1 VRKNALTHFGQ
12 LRRNKDTMSVQVEKL
27 ENNMAKL
34 TIEVAAEEF
43 VAATKKAYNKNKN
56 QISVQGFRKG
66 KAPQALIE
74 KLYGASIFYEDAAND
89 LIPGAYEAAAKE
101 SGLDITSYPSID
113 VVQVEKGKPFIFTAE
128 VALRPD
134 VELGEY
140 KGVEIEKVSAEVTEE
155 DVEAEIKKVQEQN
168 AREVTVDRPAENGD
182 TVMIDYEGSVDGE
195 LFEGGSAEGYG
206 LVLGS
211 GSFIPGFEDQLVG
224 ASAGAD
230 VDVHVTFPEA
240 YHAEDL
246 AGKEA
251 LFKVKVHEVKAK
263 DYPIVDDEFAQDVS
277 DFDTLEE
284 YKEDLKKNLAE
295 KKAQQAKAEKQQ
307 KVMDVVVGN
316 AKMDIPEAMVRKSTD
331 DMMNQ
336 YAQELGAQGLSM
348 DVYFKYT
355 GMTPQQLA
363 EQLKPQALANIKNR
377 LVLDA
382 IVAAENIEITDEEIE
397 AEIQRLAES
406 WSMEADKVREYMDAD
421 LMRNDMSAQ
430 KALEMITDA
439 AVEK

>member
-1 VRKNALTHFGQ
+1 
-12 LRRNKDTMSVQVEKL
+12 MSVQVEKL

-43 VAATKKAYNKNKN
+43 VAATAKAYHKNKN

-66 KAPQALIE
+66 KAPQAIIE

-155 DVEAEIKKVQEQN
+155 DIEAEIKKVQEQN

-211 GSFIPGFEDQLVG
+211 GSFIPGFEDQLIG

-240 YHAEDL
+240 YHADDL

-251 LFKVKVHEVKAK
+251 LFKVKVHEVKTK

-284 YKEDLKKNLAE
+284 YKEDLKKTLAE
-295 KKAQQAKAEKQQ
+295 KKAQEAKAEKQQ

-316 AKMDIPEAMVRKSTD
+316 AKMDIPEAMIRKSTD

-382 IVAAENIEITDEEIE
+382 IVAAEYIEITDEEIE

-406 WSMEADKVREYMDAD
+406 WNMEADKVRSYMDVD

>member
-1 VRKNALTHFGQ
+1 
-12 LRRNKDTMSVQVEKL
+12 MSVQVEKL

-89 LIPGAYEAAAKE
+89 IIPGAYEAAAKE
-101 SGLDITSYPSID
+101 SGLDITSYPNID

-155 DVEAEIKKVQEQN
+155 DIEAEIKKVQEQN
-168 AREVTVDRPAENGD
+168 ARELTVDRPAENGD

-263 DYPIVDDEFAQDVS
+263 DYPVVDDEFAQDVS

-295 KKAQQAKAEKQQ
+295 KKAQEAKAEKQQ

-336 YAQELGAQGLSM
+336 YAQELSAQGLSM

-406 WSMEADKVREYMDAD
+406 WSMEADKVREYMDTD

>member
-1 VRKNALTHFGQ
+1 MDR
-12 LRRNKDTMSVQVEKL
+12 
-27 ENNMAKL
+27 
-34 TIEVAAEEF
+34 
-43 VAATKKAYNKNKN
+43 
-56 QISVQGFRKG
+56 
-66 KAPQALIE
+66 
-74 KLYGASIFYEDAAND
+74 
-89 LIPGAYEAAAKE
+89 
-101 SGLDITSYPSID
+101 
-113 VVQVEKGKPFIFTAE
+113 
-128 VALRPD
+128 
-134 VELGEY
+134 
-140 KGVEIEKVSAEVTEE
+140 EILKYY
-155 DVEAEIKKVQEQN
+155 I
-168 AREVTVDRPAENGD
+168 
-182 TVMIDYEGSVDGE
+182 
-195 LFEGGSAEGYG
+195 
-206 LVLGS
+206 
-211 GSFIPGFEDQLVG
+211 
-224 ASAGAD
+224 
-230 VDVHVTFPEA
+230 
-240 YHAEDL
+240 
-246 AGKEA
+246 
-251 LFKVKVHEVKAK
+251 
-263 DYPIVDDEFAQDVS
+263 
-277 DFDTLEE
+277 EE

-295 KKAQQAKAEKQQ
+295 KKVQEAKAEKQQ

-382 IVAAENIEITDEEIE
+382 IVAAENIEITDDEIE

-406 WSMEADKVREYMDAD
+406 WNMEADKVRSYMDVD

>member
-1 VRKNALTHFGQ
+1 
-12 LRRNKDTMSVQVEKL
+12 
-27 ENNMAKL
+27 MAKL

-43 VAATKKAYNKNKN
+43 VAATAKAYNKNKN

-66 KAPQALIE
+66 KAPQAIIE

-128 VALRPD
+128 VALRPE

-155 DVEAEIKKVQEQN
+155 DIEAEIKKVQEQN

-211 GSFIPGFEDQLVG
+211 GSFIPGFEDQLIG
-224 ASAGAD
+224 ASAGSD

-240 YHAEDL
+240 YHADDL

-251 LFKVKVHEVKAK
+251 LFKVKVHEVKTK

-284 YKEDLKKNLAE
+284 YKEDLKKSLAE
-295 KKAQQAKAEKQQ
+295 KKAQEAKAEKQQ

-336 YAQELGAQGLSM
+336 YAQELAAQGLSM

-406 WSMEADKVREYMDAD
+406 WSMEADKVREYMDKD
-421 LMRNDMSAQ
+421 LMKNDMSAQ

>member
-1 VRKNALTHFGQ
+1 
-12 LRRNKDTMSVQVEKL
+12 MSVQVEKL

-295 KKAQQAKAEKQQ
+295 KKGQEAKAEKQQ

-406 WSMEADKVREYMDAD
+406 WNMEADKVREYMDTD

>member
-1 VRKNALTHFGQ
+1 
-12 LRRNKDTMSVQVEKL
+12 MSVQVEKL

-43 VAATKKAYNKNKN
+43 VAATTKAYHKNKN

-66 KAPQALIE
+66 KAPQAIIE

-101 SGLDITSYPSID
+101 SGLDITSYPNID

-128 VALRPD
+128 VALRPE

-155 DVEAEIKKVQEQN
+155 DVAAEIKKVQEQN
-168 AREVTVDRPAENGD
+168 SREVTVDRPAKNGD
-182 TVMIDYEGSVDGE
+182 TVMIDYEGSVNGE
-195 LFEGGSAEGYG
+195 LFDGGSAEGYG

-211 GSFIPGFEDQLVG
+211 NSFIPGFEDQLVG
-224 ASAGAD
+224 ASAGSD

-263 DYPIVDDEFAQDVS
+263 EYPIVDDEFAQDVS
-277 DFDTLEE
+277 DFDTLDE
-284 YKEDLKKNLAE
+284 YKEDLKKSLAE
-295 KKAQQAKAEKQQ
+295 KKAQEAKAEKQQ

-406 WSMEADKVREYMDAD
+406 WSMEADKVREYMDVD

>member
-1 VRKNALTHFGQ
+1 
-12 LRRNKDTMSVQVEKL
+12 MSVQVEKL

-43 VAATKKAYNKNKN
+43 VAATAKAYHKNKN

-66 KAPQALIE
+66 KAPQAIIE

-155 DVEAEIKKVQEQN
+155 DIEAEIKKVQEQN

-211 GSFIPGFEDQLVG
+211 GSFIPGFEDQLIG

-240 YHAEDL
+240 YHADDL

-251 LFKVKVHEVKAK
+251 LFKVKVHEVKTK

-284 YKEDLKKNLAE
+284 YKEDLKKTLAE
-295 KKAQQAKAEKQQ
+295 KKAQEAKAEKQQ

-382 IVAAENIEITDEEIE
+382 IVAAENIEIIDEEIE

-406 WSMEADKVREYMDAD
+406 WNMEADKVRSYMDVD

>member
-1 VRKNALTHFGQ
+1 
-12 LRRNKDTMSVQVEKL
+12 MSVQVEKL

-43 VAATKKAYNKNKN
+43 VVATAKAYHKNKN

-66 KAPQALIE
+66 KAPQAIIE

-155 DVEAEIKKVQEQN
+155 DIEAEIKKVQEQN

-211 GSFIPGFEDQLVG
+211 GSFIPGFEDQLIG

-240 YHAEDL
+240 YHADDL

-251 LFKVKVHEVKAK
+251 LFKVKVHEVKTK

-284 YKEDLKKNLAE
+284 YKEDLKKTLAE
-295 KKAQQAKAEKQQ
+295 KKAQEAKAEKQQ

-406 WSMEADKVREYMDAD
+406 WNMEADKVRSYMDVD

>member
-1 VRKNALTHFGQ
+1 
-12 LRRNKDTMSVQVEKL
+12 MSVQVEKL

-89 LIPGAYEAAAKE
+89 IIPRAYEAAAKE
-101 SGLDITSYPSID
+101 SGLDITSYPNID

-155 DVEAEIKKVQEQN
+155 DIEAEIKKVQEQN
-168 AREVTVDRPAENGD
+168 ARELTVDRPAENGD

-224 ASAGAD
+224 VSAGAD

-240 YHAEDL
+240 YHAAEL

-263 DYPIVDDEFAQDVS
+263 DYPVVDDEFAQDVS

-295 KKAQQAKAEKQQ
+295 KKAQEAKAEKQQ

-336 YAQELGAQGLSM
+336 YAQELSAQGLSM

-406 WSMEADKVREYMDAD
+406 WSMEADKVREYMDTD

>member
-1 VRKNALTHFGQ
+1 
-12 LRRNKDTMSVQVEKL
+12 MSVQVEKL

-66 KAPQALIE
+66 KAPQAIIE

-155 DVEAEIKKVQEQN
+155 DIEAEIKKVQEQN

-240 YHAEDL
+240 YHADDL

-251 LFKVKVHEVKAK
+251 LFKVKVHEVKTK

-277 DFDTLEE
+277 EFDTLEE
-284 YKEDLKKNLAE
+284 YKDDLKKNLAE
-295 KKAQQAKAEKQQ
+295 KKVQEAKAEKQQ

-382 IVAAENIEITDEEIE
+382 IVAAENIEITDDEIE

-406 WSMEADKVREYMDAD
+406 WNMEADKVRSYMDVD

>member
-1 VRKNALTHFGQ
+1 
-12 LRRNKDTMSVQVEKL
+12 MSVQVEKL

-43 VAATKKAYNKNKN
+43 VAATTKAYHKNKN

-66 KAPQALIE
+66 KAPQAIIE

-101 SGLDITSYPSID
+101 SGLDITSYPNID

-128 VALRPD
+128 VALRPE

-155 DVEAEIKKVQEQN
+155 DVAAEIKKVQEQN
-168 AREVTVDRPAENGD
+168 SREVTVDRPAKNGD
-182 TVMIDYEGSVDGE
+182 TVMIDYEGSVNGE
-195 LFEGGSAEGYG
+195 LFDGGSAEGYG

-211 GSFIPGFEDQLVG
+211 NSFIPGFEDHLVG
-224 ASAGAD
+224 ASAGSD
-230 VDVHVTFPEA
+230 VDVHVSFPEA

-263 DYPIVDDEFAQDVS
+263 EYPIVDDEFAQDVS

-284 YKEDLKKNLAE
+284 YKEDLKKSLAE
-295 KKAQQAKAEKQQ
+295 KKAQEAKAEKQQ
-307 KVMDVVVGN
+307 KVMDVVGAN
-316 AKMDIPEAMVRKSTD
+316 AEMDIPEAMVRKSTD

-406 WSMEADKVREYMDAD
+406 WSMEADKLREFKHQS
-421 LMRNDMSAQ
+421 LMRKDMSAQ

>member
-1 VRKNALTHFGQ
+1 
-12 LRRNKDTMSVQVEKL
+12 MSVQVEKL

-66 KAPQALIE
+66 KAPQAIIE

-155 DVEAEIKKVQEQN
+155 DIEAEIKKVQEQN

-211 GSFIPGFEDQLVG
+211 GSFIPGFEDQLIG

-240 YHAEDL
+240 YHADDL

-251 LFKVKVHEVKAK
+251 LFKVKVHEVKTK

-295 KKAQQAKAEKQQ
+295 KKVQEAKAEKQQ
-307 KVMDVVVGN
+307 KVMNVVVGN

-382 IVAAENIEITDEEIE
+382 IVAAENIEITDDEIE

-406 WSMEADKVREYMDAD
+406 WNMEADKVRSYMDVD

>member
-1 VRKNALTHFGQ
+1 
-12 LRRNKDTMSVQVEKL
+12 MSVQVEKL

-295 KKAQQAKAEKQQ
+295 KKAQEAKAEKQQ

-406 WSMEADKVREYMDAD
+406 WNMEADKVREYMDTD

>member
-1 VRKNALTHFGQ
+1 
-12 LRRNKDTMSVQVEKL
+12 M
-27 ENNMAKL
+27 
-34 TIEVAAEEF
+34 
-43 VAATKKAYNKNKN
+43 
-56 QISVQGFRKG
+56 
-66 KAPQALIE
+66 
-74 KLYGASIFYEDAAND
+74 
-89 LIPGAYEAAAKE
+89 
-101 SGLDITSYPSID
+101 
-113 VVQVEKGKPFIFTAE
+113 QVEKGKPFIFTAE

-155 DVEAEIKKVQEQN
+155 DIEAEIKKVQEQN
-168 AREVTVDRPAENGD
+168 ARELTVDRPAENGD

-224 ASAGAD
+224 VSAGAD

-240 YHAEDL
+240 YHAAEL

-263 DYPIVDDEFAQDVS
+263 DYPVVDDEFAQDVS

-295 KKAQQAKAEKQQ
+295 KKAQEAKAEKQQ

-336 YAQELGAQGLSM
+336 YAQELSAQGLSM

-421 LMRNDMSAQ
+421 LMINDMSAQ

>member
-295 KKAQQAKAEKQQ
+295 KKAQEAKAEKQQ

-406 WSMEADKVREYMDAD
+406 WNMEADKVREYMDTD

>member
-1 VRKNALTHFGQ
+1 
-12 LRRNKDTMSVQVEKL
+12 MSVQVEKL

-43 VAATKKAYNKNKN
+43 VAATAKAYHKNKN

-66 KAPQALIE
+66 KAPQAIIE

-155 DVEAEIKKVQEQN
+155 DIEAEIKKVQEQN

-211 GSFIPGFEDQLVG
+211 GSFIPGFEEQLVG

-240 YHAEDL
+240 YHADDL

-251 LFKVKVHEVKAK
+251 LFKVKVHEVKTK

-284 YKEDLKKNLAE
+284 YKEDLKKTLAE
-295 KKAQQAKAEKQQ
+295 KKAQEAKAEKQQ

-406 WSMEADKVREYMDAD
+406 WNMEADKVRSYMDVD

>member
-1 VRKNALTHFGQ
+1 
-12 LRRNKDTMSVQVEKL
+12 MSVQVEKL

-43 VAATKKAYNKNKN
+43 VAATTKAYHKNKN

-66 KAPQALIE
+66 KAPQAIIE

-101 SGLDITSYPSID
+101 SGLDITSYPNID

-128 VALRPD
+128 VALRPE

-155 DVEAEIKKVQEQN
+155 DVAAEIKKVQEQN
-168 AREVTVDRPAENGD
+168 SREVTVDRPAKNGD
-182 TVMIDYEGSVDGE
+182 TVMIDYEGSVNGE
-195 LFEGGSAEGYG
+195 LFDGGSAEGYG

-211 GSFIPGFEDQLVG
+211 NSFIPGFEDQLVG
-224 ASAGAD
+224 ASAGSD

-263 DYPIVDDEFAQDVS
+263 EYPIVDDEFAQDVS
-277 DFDTLEE
+277 DFDTLDE
-284 YKEDLKKNLAE
+284 YKEDLKKSLAE
-295 KKAQQAKAEKQQ
+295 KKAQEAKAEKQQ
-307 KVMDVVVGN
+307 KAMDVVVGN

-406 WSMEADKVREYMDAD
+406 WSMEADKVREYMDVD

>member
-1 VRKNALTHFGQ
+1 
-12 LRRNKDTMSVQVEKL
+12 MSVQVEKL

-155 DVEAEIKKVQEQN
+155 DIEAEIKKVQEQN

-295 KKAQQAKAEKQQ
+295 KKVQEAKAEKQQ
-307 KVMDVVVGN
+307 KVMDVVVAN
-316 AKMDIPEAMVRKSTD
+316 ANMDIPEAMVRKSTD

-406 WSMEADKVREYMDAD
+406 WNMEADKVREYMDTD

>member
-1 VRKNALTHFGQ
+1 
-12 LRRNKDTMSVQVEKL
+12 MSVQVEKL

-66 KAPQALIE
+66 KAPQAIIE

-113 VVQVEKGKPFIFTAE
+113 VVQVEQGKPFIFTAE

-155 DVEAEIKKVQEQN
+155 DIEAEIKKVQEQN

-240 YHAEDL
+240 YHADDL

-251 LFKVKVHEVKAK
+251 LFKVKVHEVKTK

-277 DFDTLEE
+277 EFDTLEE

-295 KKAQQAKAEKQQ
+295 KKVQEAKAEKQQ

-382 IVAAENIEITDEEIE
+382 IVAAENIEITDDEIE

-406 WSMEADKVREYMDAD
+406 WNMEADKVRSYMDVD

>member
-1 VRKNALTHFGQ
+1 
-12 LRRNKDTMSVQVEKL
+12 MSVQVEKL

-66 KAPQALIE
+66 KAPQAIIE

-155 DVEAEIKKVQEQN
+155 DIEAEIKKVQEQN

-240 YHAEDL
+240 YHADDL

-251 LFKVKVHEVKAK
+251 LFKVKVHEVKTK

-295 KKAQQAKAEKQQ
+295 KKGQEAKAEKQQ

-382 IVAAENIEITDEEIE
+382 IVAAENIEITDDEIE

-406 WSMEADKVREYMDAD
+406 WNMEADKVRSYMDVD

>member
-1 VRKNALTHFGQ
+1 
-12 LRRNKDTMSVQVEKL
+12 MSVQVEKL

-43 VAATKKAYNKNKN
+43 VAATTKAYHKNKN

-66 KAPQALIE
+66 KAPQAIIE

-101 SGLDITSYPSID
+101 SGLDITSYPNID

-128 VALRPD
+128 VALRPE

-155 DVEAEIKKVQEQN
+155 DVAAEIKKVQEQN
-168 AREVTVDRPAENGD
+168 SREVTVDRPAKNGD
-182 TVMIDYEGSVDGE
+182 TVMIDYEGSVNGE
-195 LFEGGSAEGYG
+195 LFDGGSAEGYG

-211 GSFIPGFEDQLVG
+211 NSFISGFEDQLVG
-224 ASAGAD
+224 ASAGSD

-263 DYPIVDDEFAQDVS
+263 EYPIVDDEFAQDVS
-277 DFDTLEE
+277 DFDTLDE
-284 YKEDLKKNLAE
+284 YKEDLKKSLAE
-295 KKAQQAKAEKQQ
+295 KKAQEAKAEKQQ

-406 WSMEADKVREYMDAD
+406 WSMEADKVREYMDVD

>member
-1 VRKNALTHFGQ
+1 
-12 LRRNKDTMSVQVEKL
+12 MSVQVEKL

-43 VAATKKAYNKNKN
+43 VAATTKAYHKNKN

-74 KLYGASIFYEDAAND
+74 KLYGANIFYEEAAND

-101 SGLDITSYPSID
+101 SGLDITSYPDID

-155 DVEAEIKKVQEQN
+155 DIEAEIKKVQEQN

-182 TVMIDYEGSVDGE
+182 TVVIDYEGSVNGE

-211 GSFIPGFEDQLVG
+211 GSFIPGFEEQLVG
-224 ASAGAD
+224 ASAGSD

-284 YKEDLKKNLAE
+284 YKEDLKKTVGE
-295 KKAQQAKAEKQQ
+295 RKAQEAKAEKQQ

-406 WSMEADKVREYMDAD
+406 WNMEADKVRGYMDID

>member
-1 VRKNALTHFGQ
+1 
-12 LRRNKDTMSVQVEKL
+12 MSVQVEKL
-27 ENNMAKL
+27 VNNMAKL

-43 VAATKKAYNKNKN
+43 VAATAKAYHKNKN
-56 QISVQGFRKG
+56 QMSVQGFRKG

-101 SGLDITSYPSID
+101 SGLDITSYPNID

-128 VALRPD
+128 VALRPE

-155 DVEAEIKKVQEQN
+155 DIEAEIKKVQEQN

-211 GSFIPGFEDQLVG
+211 GSFIPGFEDQLIG
-224 ASAGAD
+224 ASAGSD

-240 YHAEDL
+240 YHADDL

-251 LFKVKVHEVKAK
+251 LFKVKVHEVKTK

-284 YKEDLKKNLAE
+284 YKEDLKKSLAD
-295 KKAQQAKAEKQQ
+295 KKAQEAKAEKQQ

-336 YAQELGAQGLSM
+336 YAQELAAQGLSM

-355 GMTPQQLA
+355 GMTPQQLS

-406 WSMEADKVREYMDAD
+406 WSMEADKVREYMDKD
-421 LMRNDMSAQ
+421 LMKNDMSAQ

>member
-1 VRKNALTHFGQ
+1 
-12 LRRNKDTMSVQVEKL
+12 MSVQVEKL

-66 KAPQALIE
+66 KAPQAIIE

-155 DVEAEIKKVQEQN
+155 DIEAEIKKVQEQN

-182 TVMIDYEGSVDGE
+182 TVIIDYEGSVDGE

-240 YHAEDL
+240 YHADDL

-251 LFKVKVHEVKAK
+251 LFKVKVHEVKTK

-277 DFDTLEE
+277 EFDTLEE

-295 KKAQQAKAEKQQ
+295 KKVQEAKAEKQQ

-382 IVAAENIEITDEEIE
+382 IVAAENIEITDDEIE

-406 WSMEADKVREYMDAD
+406 WNMEADKVRSYMDVD